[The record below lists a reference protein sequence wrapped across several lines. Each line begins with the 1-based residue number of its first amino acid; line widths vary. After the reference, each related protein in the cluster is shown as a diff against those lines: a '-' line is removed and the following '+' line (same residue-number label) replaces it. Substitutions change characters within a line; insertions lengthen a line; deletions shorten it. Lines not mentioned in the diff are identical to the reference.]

1 MLQHLAQE
9 PVGIFLII
17 MAVILIAPIF
27 SQMFRLPGIV
37 GLLAGGV
44 IIGPHVL
51 GLLSREGSIEL
62 LGTVGLIYLMFSAGA
77 EIDLNQFNKVKGK
90 SAVFG
95 VLTFLFPQTIGTL
108 LGFTLG
114 FDLITSVLLGSMFSS
129 HTLVAFPIITRLG
142 LAKNEAVSVTVGA
155 TIITDIA
162 ALLVLA
168 AVAGIQGGDITPL
181 FFVQLVGLLIVY
193 TFAILWGVPRLGRIF
208 FRQSHSTTLEFQFVL
223 VVIFIAAFVAE
234 LIGMEAIVGAFLA
247 GLAINA
253 TIPHR
258 SAVMGRVLFIGESF
272 FIPIFLL
279 SIGMIIDPSAF
290 LTDGRT
296 LIISAGAVIT
306 IYIAKYLA
314 AWIAS
319 YIAGYSFDERMI
331 MWGLSQ
337 GQAAATLAVTLVG
350 VQIELFDDT
359 MVNAAVMTIL
369 FTCISSPLLVE
380 RYGAKLAT
388 QKEDLTLVPKQVVPT
403 FSRILI
409 PVANPATE
417 AHLIRLA
424 DILTQA
430 NNGVLMPLNV
440 AKIVN
445 GKVSGLQNQKL
456 LLESDILTNPDSNI
470 QPIRRVDSSISQG
483 ILSAALEH
491 DTSTI
496 LMGWSG
502 QNSFQETVFG
512 RMLDEV
518 IWGAN
523 VPVFIGRLT
532 ESINAQQR
540 VVLVIPARSVTFSV
554 INSVVQTAY
563 TIAQAVND
571 PLIILT
577 DERYEQ
583 RIQKLIHQQ
592 GLDARIEIIGTNV
605 VKEVSDRTQPL
616 DLVMVTTSGS
626 RQRFQSSLGDIPE
639 QIASNI
645 PASLLVMHYPADE
658 I

>member
-27 SQMFRLPGIV
+27 SQIFRLPGIV

-51 GLLSREGSIEL
+51 GLLHREGAIEL

-77 EIDLNQFNKVKGK
+77 EIDLNQFNRVKGK
-90 SAVFG
+90 AALFG
-95 VLTFLFPQTIGTL
+95 FLTFIMPQSIGTL
-108 LGFTLG
+108 LGFLLG
-114 FDLITSVLLGSMFSS
+114 FDLITAVLLGSMFAS

-142 LAKNEAVSVTVGA
+142 LTKNEAVSVTVGA

-168 AVAGIQGGDITPL
+168 AIAGIQGGDITPL
-181 FFVQLVGLLIVY
+181 FFVQLIVLLIIY
-193 TFAILWGVPRLGRIF
+193 TFAILWGVPYIGRIF
-208 FRQSHSTTLEFQFVL
+208 FRRSQSITLEFQFVL

-290 LTDGRT
+290 LTDERT

-306 IYIAKYLA
+306 IYVSKYLA
-314 AWIAS
+314 SWITARLS
-319 YIAGYSFDERMI
+319 GYSHDETMI

-337 GQAAATLAVTLVG
+337 AQAAATLAVTLVG
-350 VQIELFDDT
+350 VQIGLFDDT

-369 FTCISSPLLVE
+369 FTCVTSPLLVE
-380 RYGAKLAT
+380 KYGNKIITANNSAPVTK
-388 QKEDLTLVPKQVVPT
+388 QTLPT

-417 AHLIRLA
+417 GHLIRLA
-424 DILTQA
+424 DILTRA
-430 NNGVLMPLNV
+430 NNGVLIPLSV
-440 AKIVN
+440 VRIVN
-445 GKVSGLQNQKL
+445 GKIDELQNRNQI
-456 LLESDILTNPDSNI
+456 LESEAFSNPDSNI
-470 QPIRRVDSSISQG
+470 QPIRRADPSVAQG
-483 ILSAALEH
+483 ILSTALEH
-491 DTSTI
+491 EVSAI

-502 QNSFQETVFG
+502 QSGFEQTLFG
-512 RMLDEV
+512 RMLDQV
-518 IWGAN
+518 IWDAN

-540 VVLVIPARSVTFSV
+540 IVLVIPAQSITFGLIGSA
-554 INSVVQTAY
+554 IHTAY
-563 TIAQAVND
+563 TISEAVGD
-571 PLIILT
+571 PLVILT
-577 DERYEQ
+577 DERYQQ
-583 RIQKLIHQQ
+583 RIDRLLMEQQ
-592 GLDARIEIIGTNV
+592 IEAKVKVISTNV
-605 VKEVSDRTQPL
+605 VKEVADYTQNL
-616 DLVMVTTSGS
+616 DLVVVTTSGS
-626 RQRFQSSLGDIPE
+626 RQRFQSSLGNIPE
-639 QIASNI
+639 QIASTI
-645 PASLLVMHYPADE
+645 SASLLVMHYPTE
-658 I
+658 

>member
-51 GLLSREGSIEL
+51 GLLNREGSIEL

-90 SAVFG
+90 SALFG
-95 VLTFLFPQTIGTL
+95 FLTFLFPQTLGTL
-108 LGFTLG
+108 LGFALG

-129 HTLVAFPIITRLG
+129 HTLVAFPIITRFG

-168 AVAGIQGGDITPL
+168 AVAGVQGGDITPL
-181 FFVQLVGLLIVY
+181 FFVQLVVLLIIY
-193 TFAILWGVPRLGRIF
+193 TFAILWGVPRLGRLF
-208 FRQSHSTTLEFQFVL
+208 FRRSHSTTLEFQFVL
-223 VVIFIAAFVAE
+223 VVIFVSAFLAE

-253 TIPHR
+253 TIPHH
-258 SAVMGRVLFIGESF
+258 SPVMGRVLFIGESF

-290 LTDGRT
+290 VTDGQT

-306 IYIAKYLA
+306 IYVAKYLSS
-314 AWIAS
+314 WITARLS
-319 YIAGYSFDERMI
+319 GYSHDETMI

-337 GQAAATLAVTLVG
+337 AQAAATLAVTLVG
-350 VQIELFDDT
+350 VQIGLFDDS

-369 FTCISSPLLVE
+369 FTCVTSPLLVE
-380 RYGAKLAT
+380 KYSARLANKT
-388 QKEDLTLVPKQVVPT
+388 EDLTSVKKPVPAT

-417 AHLIRLA
+417 AHLIQLA
-424 DILTQA
+424 DILTRA
-430 NNGVLMPLNV
+430 SNGVLMPLNV

-445 GKVSGLQNQKL
+445 GKVSGLQNQQNL
-456 LLESDILTNPDSNI
+456 LDSDILSNPDSHV
-470 QPIRRVDSSISQG
+470 QPIRRVDASISQG

-491 DTSTI
+491 ETSAI

-502 QNSFQETVFG
+502 QSGFEQTMFG
-512 RMLDEV
+512 RMLDQV
-518 IWGAN
+518 IWDAN

-532 ESINAQQR
+532 EPINAQQR
-540 VVLVIPARSVTFSV
+540 VVLVIPARSITFSV
-554 INSVVQTAY
+554 MESVLQTAH
-563 TIAQAVND
+563 TISLATND
-571 PLIILT
+571 PLVILT

-583 RIQKLIHQQ
+583 RINRIINEQQ
-592 GLDARIEIIGTNV
+592 LDARIEIISANV
-605 VKEVSDRTQPL
+605 VKEVIDRTQDL
-616 DLVMVTTSGS
+616 DLVLVTTSGS

-639 QIASNI
+639 QIASSI
-645 PASLLVMHYPADE
+645 SASLLVMHYPADE

>member
-1 MLQHLAQE
+1 MLQHLFEE

-17 MAVILIAPIF
+17 MAVILIAPIL
-27 SQMFRLPGIV
+27 SQRFRLPDIV

-44 IIGPHVL
+44 LIGPHVL
-51 GLLSREGSIEL
+51 GLLEREGSIEL

-77 EIDLNQFNKVKGK
+77 EIDLNQFNKVKKK
-90 SAVFG
+90 SALFG
-95 VLTFLFPQTIGTL
+95 FLTFIFPQIIGTL
-108 LGFTLG
+108 LGLALG
-114 FDLITSVLLGSMFSS
+114 FNLITSVLLGSMFAS
-129 HTLVAFPIITRLG
+129 HTLVAFPIISRLG

-168 AVAGIQGGDITPL
+168 AIAGIQDGDITPF
-181 FFVQLVGLLIVY
+181 FFVQLIVLLIIY
-193 TFAILWGVPRLGRIF
+193 TFAILWGVPYIGKKF
-208 FRQSHSTTLEFQFVL
+208 FRRSRSTTLEFQFVL

-234 LIGMEAIVGAFLA
+234 VIGMEAIVGAFLA

-296 LIISAGAVIT
+296 LLISAGAVIT
-306 IYIAKYLA
+306 IYTAKYLA
-314 AWIAS
+314 SWVTS
-319 YIAGYSFDERMI
+319 RLSGYTHDEKMI

-337 GQAAATLAVTLVG
+337 AQAAATLAVTLVG
-350 VQIELFDDT
+350 VQIGLFDEV

-369 FTCISSPLLVE
+369 FTCITSPLIVE
-380 RYGAKLAT
+380 KYGAKLT
-388 QKEDLTLVPKQVVPT
+388 RQKDDITPLDKQPIPT
-403 FSRILI
+403 FSRILV

-417 AHLIRLA
+417 EHLIQLA
-424 DILTQA
+424 DILTRA
-430 NNGVLMPLNV
+430 NDGVLMPLNV

-445 GKVSGLQNQKL
+445 GKVSGLQNQQN
-456 LLESDILTNPDSNI
+456 LLESDILNNPDSII

-491 DTSTI
+491 ETSVI

-502 QNSFQETVFG
+502 QNSFQETIFG
-512 RMLDEV
+512 RMLDQV

-523 VPVFIGRLT
+523 IPVFIGRLT

-540 VVLVIPARSVTFSV
+540 VVLVIPARSITFSV
-554 INSVVQTAY
+554 VSSVIHTAH
-563 TIAQAVND
+563 TIAEAVND
-571 PLIILT
+571 PLVILT
-577 DERYEQ
+577 DERYQQ
-583 RIQKLIHQQ
+583 RIKRICQEQAI
-592 GLDARIEIIGTNV
+592 DAQLEIIGQNIVSEV
-605 VKEVSDRTQPL
+605 VERTDPL
-616 DLVMVTTSGS
+616 DLVLVTTSGS
-626 RQRFQSSLGDIPE
+626 RQRFHSSLGDIPE
-639 QIASNI
+639 QIATNI
-645 PASLLVMHYPADE
+645 QSSLLVMHYPADE
-658 I
+658 L